1 MASPT
6 SSGTWVPPGA
16 SRNAKSRSEEKR
28 CRTAATSRL
37 ELSVSVIGGFLSATA
52 LVNARFRS
60 NHNRQPILKTLPLPW
75 YAAQWFDQ
83 RTLDRQG
90 GRTHEIKRDRRR
102 GGCRGARR
110 GRLRQHQQQRHQQ

>member
-28 CRTAATSRL
+28 CRTEATSRL
-37 ELSVSVIGGFLSATA
+37 ELSVSVIGRFLSATA

-60 NHNRQPILKTLPLPW
+60 NHNRQPDLKTLPLPW
-75 YAAQWFDQ
+75 QAAQWFDQ
-83 RTLDRQG
+83 QHFGSPERAYPY
-90 GRTHEIKRDRRR
+90 ENKRDRR
-102 GGCRGARR
+102 GGGRRCARR
-110 GRLRQHQQQRHQQ
+110 GWLRQ